1 MENELRRLFFD
12 LVRKEFD
19 FLVHTGKFRGPFPQS
34 GGYYFKVVYL
44 GENLAVELVLEEP
57 RDEDISCYVA
67 RVIEGQPAQDWAVD
81 KQGKRVR
88 GELANLLLAWGVR
101 WPRFMKVTG
110 LSLKEQM
117 PITLH
122 DYARMLREHGQM
134 VIEDNPAFLD
144 VPEPP
149 YEVIREWLKSSRQKH
164 S

>member
-1 MENELRRLFFD
+1 MKTELQRLFFD
-12 LVRKEFD
+12 LVQKEFD
-19 FLVHTGKFRGPFPQS
+19 FLIHTGKFRGPFPKS
-34 GGYYFKVVYL
+34 GGYYFEVVYL

-88 GELANLLLAWGVR
+88 GRLEDLLLAWGVR
-101 WPRFMKVTG
+101 WPRFTKVTG

-117 PITLH
+117 PITLR

-134 VIEDNPAFLD
+134 VLEDNPAFLD

-149 YEVIREWLKSSRQKH
+149 YEVIREWLKSSRRKH